1 MMAISKDDREHLTA
15 VGCGDGT
22 LDNIAISALVLASL
36 DRPGISFQKYDHHL
50 KILGFDLGA
59 VVLNSDSA
67 VDRARALRE
76 VLHDRHDYSGN
87 RDYYD
92 DLQNANLMSVIDS
105 RKGLPVAL
113 AILYIHAARC
123 QGWHVEGLK
132 FPRHFLI
139 RLYGGGGDQVIIDP
153 FEDGRIMEARD
164 LRRLIQRFSGNGAD
178 LRPDY
183 YQAVTD
189 RDILVRLLDNIKTR
203 CLKAND
209 LGQTINILSRLVL
222 INPGDIHYHYE
233 LGMLLAH
240 VGKNEPACERL
251 RHCLENIEKFDQNDL
266 IRQQIINMLQDME
279 KHGNNIVNYPEAE

>member
-1 MMAISKDDREHLTA
+1 MMVISKEDREHLEA
-15 VGCGDGT
+15 VGRGDGT
-22 LDNIAISALVLASL
+22 LDTIAATALVLASL

-50 KILGFDLGA
+50 KILALDLA
-59 VVLNSDSA
+59 AEVLMSDSA
-67 VDRARALRE
+67 ADRAEALRK

-113 AILYIHAARC
+113 AILYIHAARH
-123 QGWHVEGLK
+123 QGWQIEGLR

-139 RLYGGGGDQVIIDP
+139 RLYGAGGDQVIIDP
-153 FEDGRIMEARD
+153 FDDGRVMEAQD
-164 LRRLIQRFSGNGAD
+164 LRRLIQRFSGDGAD

-209 LGQTINILSRLVL
+209 LGQTINILARLVL
-222 INPGDIHYHYE
+222 ITPDDIHYHYE

-240 VGKNEPACERL
+240 VGKTEPACQRL
-251 RHCLENIEKFDQNDL
+251 RHCLDNIEKFDQNDL

-279 KHGNNIVNYPEAE
+279 KRDNNIVKLPEAE